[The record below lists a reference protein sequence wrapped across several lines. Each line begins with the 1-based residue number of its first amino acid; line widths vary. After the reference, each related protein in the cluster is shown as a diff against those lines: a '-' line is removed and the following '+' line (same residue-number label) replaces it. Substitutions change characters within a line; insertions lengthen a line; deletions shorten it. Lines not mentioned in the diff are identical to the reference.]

1 MERKQYSL
9 GLDFGTESV
18 RCLAVDI
25 NSGEEKAMA
34 IQEYSDGVI
43 TGQLPDTFIQLETD
57 WALQNPRDWLDSM
70 RVVIGQT
77 LRDG

>member
-34 IQEYSDGVI
+34 TEEYTDGVI
-43 TGQLPDTFIQLETD
+43 TVQLPNTIK
-57 WALQNPRDWLDSM
+57 PPS
-70 RVVIGQT
+70 
-77 LRDG
+77 